1 MEFRE
6 LSVGGAW
13 EITPRV
19 LEDPRGSFHEA
30 FKGAA
35 FAGHVGH
42 SLVVRQVNTSTSIA
56 GVVRGVHFAAV
67 PPGQAKYVTC
77 THGAVLDY
85 VVDIRLGSPTFGTYD
100 TVLLDDT
107 ARRAVYIPEG
117 LGHLFVS
124 LQDDSTVTYLCSQP
138 YAPGR
143 EFGITPFCETLALD
157 LPTLGR
163 DGRTLEYRLSD
174 KDRAAPDLSEAERL
188 GVLPT
193 YAAQQEFVTSLREE
207 G

>member
-1 MEFRE
+1 MA
-6 LSVGGAW
+6 VGGAW

-19 LEDPRGSFHEA
+19 LADPRGSFHET
-30 FKGAA
+30 FKGAV

-42 SLVVRQVNTSTSIA
+42 ALVVRQVNTSTSAA

-77 THGAVLDY
+77 THGTVLDY

-100 TVLLDDT
+100 TVLLGGT
-107 ARRAVYIPEG
+107 TRRAVYIPEG

-124 LQDDSTVTYLCSQP
+124 LEDDSTVTYLCSQP

-143 EFGITPFCETLALD
+143 EFGITPFCETLALE
-157 LPTLGR
+157 LPTHGR
-163 DGRTLEYRLSD
+163 DGQTLEYRLSD
-174 KDRAAPDLSEAERL
+174 KDRAAPGLREAERL
-188 GVLPT
+188 GILPT
-193 YAAQQEFVTSLREE
+193 FAEQQHFVESLREE
-207 G
+207 A